1 MQTIPSP
8 RGFRGDVNGLR
19 AWAVMAVILYHFG
32 VPGFGGGFVGV
43 DVFFVIS
50 GFLMTGIVIKGL
62 EQGSFSVLA
71 FYGARIRRIVPALL
85 GLCFFLLVLGYAVLS
100 PPDYKTL
107 ATHALSAISFVSN
120 FKFWDEAG
128 YFDISSHEKWLL
140 HTWSL
145 SVEWQ
150 FYLLLPLLLSAVWRL
165 KPGRLPQIYVLL
177 ACTVISLGLSVAL
190 TDSYPTTAFFLLPM
204 RAWEMLAGGLVFIIS
219 PALRS
224 SELSRRWMESCGLAL
239 VVLSILIF
247 DMESSWPGWRATVPV
262 LGAMMILLANIQGS
276 LWTGGR
282 LAQWLG
288 DRSYSLYL
296 WHWPVFVALV
306 YGELHRQFWAVVI
319 GIALTLIL
327 GDISCRWVE
336 NPSRRFLGQAKS
348 FRFAAIVI
356 LALLVVALPALTV
369 RLMNGVGGR
378 LPPVVEKVAAESNN
392 VNPRANEC
400 HAYKG
405 NVSPSCVWG
414 GGEWKVIALGDS
426 HLSVAVPAIASV
438 QESAGVVQWS
448 YSGCSFIL
456 GVKINQVNI
465 GKLGSD
471 YQCEGFV
478 EWAKSQLAIL
488 PTQLPVVISTDTLYK
503 HLVRTKSI
511 RHRKDRAFTFRR
523 FTTALHLSFL
533 KSSESILLI
542 QPVK

>member
-190 TDSYPTTAFFLLPM
+190 TDSYPTTAFFLGYVIF
-204 RAWEMLAGGLVFIIS
+204 ACW
-219 PALRS
+219 
-224 SELSRRWMESCGLAL
+224 
-239 VVLSILIF
+239 SI
-247 DMESSWPGWRATVPV
+247 T
-262 LGAMMILLANIQGS
+262 
-276 LWTGGR
+276 
-282 LAQWLG
+282 
-288 DRSYSLYL
+288 
-296 WHWPVFVALV
+296 
-306 YGELHRQFWAVVI
+306 
-319 GIALTLIL
+319 
-327 GDISCRWVE
+327 
-336 NPSRRFLGQAKS
+336 
-348 FRFAAIVI
+348 
-356 LALLVVALPALTV
+356 
-369 RLMNGVGGR
+369 
-378 LPPVVEKVAAESNN
+378 
-392 VNPRANEC
+392 
-400 HAYKG
+400 
-405 NVSPSCVWG
+405 
-414 GGEWKVIALGDS
+414 
-426 HLSVAVPAIASV
+426 
-438 QESAGVVQWS
+438 
-448 YSGCSFIL
+448 
-456 GVKINQVNI
+456 
-465 GKLGSD
+465 KL
-471 YQCEGFV
+471 
-478 EWAKSQLAIL
+478 
-488 PTQLPVVISTDTLYK
+488 
-503 HLVRTKSI
+503 
-511 RHRKDRAFTFRR
+511 
-523 FTTALHLSFL
+523 
-533 KSSESILLI
+533 SESIG
-542 QPVK
+542 